1 MDPGQGN
8 FASYGTGLTPQP
20 MQSIQ
25 VYNQIHID
33 LLNVAPHHIKLNPVF
48 LHNIN
53 NKKRLVTSMDHGHGG
68 LRYF

>member
-25 VYNQIHID
+25 VYNWIHID
-33 LLNVAPHHIKLNPVF
+33 LLNVAPHQSYKIEPSV
-48 LHNIN
+48 
-53 NKKRLVTSMDHGHGG
+53 SS
-68 LRYF
+68 